1 MFILETSICEK
12 ANFLATVLFFRK
24 IVNIISIIVPIIL
37 VLLITI
43 DIAKAVMASDDNQ
56 IKTAQKLAIKRI
68 IWGLVIFFVPL
79 SVNAVF
85 SLFDGKEVAGITC
98 YNNATDEVV
107 DALQQAE
114 NENLLKYEEDIQKL
128 IDSAKEDK
136 EAKDKELER
145 LRELARQQGGGSGS
159 SRVGGYYSN
168 IAATQYTKANGYLAE
183 AASGECGS
191 RGCKA
196 GDQTGKEVRISK
208 FRKGGWVYAA
218 RFKDPKK
225 SAILAKCME
234 DAAKNDNIG
243 YDQNGKDRVSLYK
256 EAKRLN
262 WNIPG
267 ITKKVETTCSSV
279 VSVCINA
286 AGVEFPSVVYADNGK
301 MRKELIKT
309 GQFTMMTDRKIIRN
323 KSQLRRGDIIG
334 TTGHTAAVL

>member
-1 MFILETSICEK
+1 MFILEASVCEK

-24 IVNIISIIVPIIL
+24 MVDIISIIVPIFL

-43 DIAKAVMASDDNQ
+43 DIVKAVVANDDNQ
-56 IKTAQKLAIKRI
+56 MKTAQKLAIRRI

-107 DALQQAE
+107 DALQQVE
-114 NENLLKYEEDIQKL
+114 NEGLLKYEEDIQQL
-128 IDSAKEDK
+128 IELAKQNK
-136 EAKDKELER
+136 EAKDKEIER
-145 LRELARQQGGGSGS
+145 LRELAKQQGGRSG

-168 IAATQYTKANGYLAE
+168 ITATQYTKVNGYLAE

-196 GDQTGKEVRISK
+196 GDQTGREVVISK
-208 FRKGGWVYAA
+208 FRKGGWIYAA

-225 SAILAKCME
+225 AAILAKCME

-267 ITKKVETTCSSV
+267 ITKKVETTCSSL

-286 AGVEFPSVVYADNGK
+286 AGIEFPSVVYSDNGK

-309 GQFTMMTDRKIIRN
+309 GQFTVITDKKIIRN
-323 KSQLRRGDIIG
+323 KNELRRGDIVG
-334 TTGHTAAVL
+334 TNGHTAAVL